1 MNRSNF
7 STVRSPMRSLI
18 AIGIAVALIA
28 GCASTPTAPEGSQQ
42 VRAKLTALQ
51 NNPSLANG
59 APVALKDAEM
69 AVVEAERIEKK
80 DLALA
85 AHRVYIADRKVDT
98 ARALAETKFSETERT
113 ALNDA
118 AEKARLDSRTREAD
132 RAKTDAM
139 MARAESAE
147 QKLAASAARNEADT
161 ALLAANASQMA
172 ANASQQQANASAQQA
187 AELQHQ
193 LEILQAKP
201 TDRGLVLTLGD
212 TLFATGKSELK
223 SGATANLDRI
233 TAFMTEYPKRT
244 AAIEGFTDSMGSDEM
259 NQSLSQRRADAV
271 KNYLVGQG
279 VGSNRLSAS
288 GRGENAPIADNDSAA
303 GRQQNRRVE
312 VVINQ
317 PTNE

>member
-1 MNRSNF
+1 MNRTDF
-7 STVRSPMRSLI
+7 SAMRSPIRSLI
-18 AIGIAVALIA
+18 AIGVVAAFAA
-28 GCASTPTAPEGSQQ
+28 GCASAPTKPAGSEQ

-51 NNPSLANG
+51 NDPSLASG
-59 APVALKDAEM
+59 APVAIKDAEA
-69 AVVEAERIEKK
+69 AVREAERIEKK
-80 DLALA
+80 KKDLPLS

-98 ARALAETKFSETERT
+98 ARALAETKYFETERLT
-113 ALNDA
+113 LNEQ

-132 RAKTDAM
+132 RAKSDALV
-139 MARAESAE
+139 ARAETAE
-147 QKLAASAARNEADT
+147 QKLAASAARSEADN
-161 ALLAANASQMA
+161 AMLA
-172 ANASQQQANASAQQA
+172 ANASAQQA
-187 AELQHQ
+187 AELQRQ

-233 TAFMTEYPKRT
+233 TTFMNEYPNRT

-279 VGSNRLSAS
+279 VASHRLSSS
-288 GRGENAPIADNDSAA
+288 GRGENSPIADNESAA

-317 PTNE
+317 PTTP